1 MIFFKGMVKKLT
13 GDYKVKFHPDGP
25 GTEKELII
33 DFSPPF
39 KRVSMLKGL
48 EERLKI
54 KIPSNLESQEANDF
68 LNKLCDEHK
77 VACPAPRSTARLIDK
92 VRTIIRFSSLKGF

>member
-1 MIFFKGMVKKLT
+1 MVKKLT

-25 GTEKELII
+25 GTEKEVVI

-48 EERLKI
+48 EERLKVEMP
-54 KIPSNLESQEANDF
+54 KNLYTPEANEFFD
-68 LNKLCDEHK
+68 KLCEKYH
-77 VACPAPRSTARLIDK
+77 VVCPAPRSTARLIDK
-92 VRTIIRFSSLKGF
+92 VFKHF